1 MRSSRTRMTRAGSRP
16 APGADDERRE
26 QMSTEAK
33 CPFTHTAG
41 AGPSNRDWWP
51 NQLNLKILHQH
62 SPLSDPMGKGFNYA
76 TEFKSLDLA
85 AVTKNLVAL
94 MTDSQDSWPAD

>member
-16 APGADDERRE
+16 APGADDQRRE

-33 CPFTHTAG
+33 CPFKHTAG

-76 TEFKSLDLA
+76 TSGVGA
-85 AVTKNLVAL
+85 QNLTGGNL
-94 MTDSQDSWPAD
+94 PHTREGDQR